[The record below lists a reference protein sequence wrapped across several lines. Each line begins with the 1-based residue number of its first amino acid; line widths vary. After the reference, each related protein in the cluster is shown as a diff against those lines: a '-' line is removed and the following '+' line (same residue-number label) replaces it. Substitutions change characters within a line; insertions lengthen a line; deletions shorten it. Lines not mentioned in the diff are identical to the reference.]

1 MEFNVFAMV
10 VVIVIVTTIGGS
22 YNNYLKTKRKS
33 AEVGDREGLEAE
45 LDELRE
51 RIEILE
57 KIVTD
62 QKYQLS
68 REIDNLETA
77 SAKVGRA

>member
-1 MEFNVFAMV
+1 MDVFTMV
-10 VVIVIVTTIGGS
+10 VIIVVAGCSAGVA
-22 YNNYLKTKRKS
+22 NNYLRAKRQREKV
-33 AEVGDREGLEAE
+33 AGDDEVSSE

-62 QKYQLS
+62 EKYQLS
-68 REIDNLETA
+68 RELHELERQA
-77 SAKVGRA
+77 